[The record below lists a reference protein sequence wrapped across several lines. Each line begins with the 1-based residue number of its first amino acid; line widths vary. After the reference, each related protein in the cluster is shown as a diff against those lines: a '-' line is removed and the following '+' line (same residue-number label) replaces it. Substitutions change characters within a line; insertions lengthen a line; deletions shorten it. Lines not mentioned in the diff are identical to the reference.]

1 MQMQSVTMNAEIA
14 ITEILSTKNKGL
26 DKLQ

>member
-1 MQMQSVTMNAEIA
+1 MQMQSVTMNAEIT